1 MMADYLLFRL
11 YGPLAAWGDIAV
23 GERRPTFTHPG
34 KSAIIGLLAAALGIR
49 RHETDRLAALAE
61 GYGLGIRQ
69 DSAGEFLRDYHTSQV
84 PPQRHAVVHRTRRDE
99 LDAESL
105 NTILSTRDYRQDAL
119 YTIAL
124 WPWSE
129 EAPHTLLELQAAL
142 QQPSFTLYLGR
153 KSCPPALQLSPRIMA
168 AENLKVA
175 FDQIPALDEFLESL
189 KLPDTVTYYWEGL
202 DCVAAGFSGEG
213 AVMTEIRRDQPISR
227 TRWQFMEREEY
238 RLVQQREA

>member
-1 MMADYLLFRL
+1 MMTDYLLFRL

-23 GERRPTFTHPG
+23 GERRPTYSHPG

-49 RHETDRLAALAE
+49 RHESDRLAELAG

-69 DSAGEFLRDYHTSQV
+69 DSAGEFLRDYHTTQV
-84 PPQRHAVVHRTRRDE
+84 PPQRRGVVHRTRKDE

-124 WPWSE
+124 WVSRHDVAFSLSE
-129 EAPHTLLELQAAL
+129 LEAAL
-142 QQPSFTLYLGR
+142 KLPRFALYLGR
-153 KSCPPALQLSPRIMA
+153 KSCPPALQLSPRIVTA
-168 AENLKVA
+168 DNLKRA
-175 FDQIPALDEFLESL
+175 FDQIPAIDECLEPL
-189 KLPDTVTYYWEGL
+189 KLPETVTYYWEGM
-202 DCVAAGFSGEG
+202 DCVTAGFTDEG
-213 AVMTEIRRDQPISR
+213 AVMTEVRRDQPVSR

-238 RLVQQREA
+238 RLVQQREE